1 MIRLVGQYHPELVQT
16 TNMHLA
22 QEMEAEHNWKG
33 AEQHYLN
40 AGDWKGAVNMYRA
53 SSMWEDA
60 YRVSRHQ
67 NSLAIIIIISNLSND
82 RSKASSKMIP
92 PHSAI

>member
-1 MIRLVGQYHPELVQT
+1 MTRLVGQYHPELVQT

-22 QEMEAEHNWKG
+22 QEMEAEQNWKG

-67 NSLAIIIIISNLSND
+67 DSLATLCQI
-82 RSKASSKMIP
+82 
-92 PHSAI
+92 

>member
-1 MIRLVGQYHPELVQT
+1 MIRLVSQHHPELVHT

-22 QEMEAEHNWKG
+22 QEMEAENNWKG

-67 NSLAIIIIISNLSND
+67 GSLAILHQIQGYS
-82 RSKASSKMIP
+82 
-92 PHSAI
+92 